1 MRNAFAKEVTEI
13 AARDERFVLL
23 SGDIGNMLFDRY
35 KETAPDRFFNCGV
48 AEANMVGLAAGM
60 AMSGL
65 RPFAYTITP
74 FITSRVMEQIR
85 VDVCYHNL
93 PVTIA
98 GVGSG
103 LSYASL
109 GATHHSCEDI
119 AMLRALPNMTILCPG
134 DPMEVRAAIRAALR
148 HNGPVYIRL
157 GKKGEANIHKEVPD
171 LVIGRPIT
179 VREGKDVCLLAVGTM
194 LPDALAV
201 AEHLAGHGVNAR
213 VVSFHTVKPL
223 NTDFL
228 EEVFT
233 ANRLVA
239 TVEEHSLIG
248 GLGAA
253 VAEWLADVGGRPA
266 RLKRFGTPD
275 AFFHKAGEQEYA
287 RECMGLDAESMS
299 SSILALL

>member
-1 MRNAFAKEVTEI
+1 MRNAFAKEVTET
-13 AARDERFVLL
+13 AKRDERFVML

-35 KETAPDRFFNCGV
+35 KEAAPDRFFNCGV
-48 AEANMVGLAAGM
+48 AEANMIGLAAGM

-134 DPMEVRAAIRAALR
+134 DPLEVHACIRAALA
-148 HNGPVYIRL
+148 HDGPVYIRL
-157 GKKGEANIHKEVPD
+157 GKKGEANIHKEIPD
-171 LVIGRPIT
+171 LVIGKPIT
-179 VREGKDVCLLAVGTM
+179 VHLGKDICLLAVGNM
-194 LPDALAV
+194 LPDAVAV
-201 AEHLAGHGVNAR
+201 ADILQQQGFEAS

-228 EEVFT
+228 EEVFS
-233 ANRLVA
+233 ANQLVV
-239 TVEEHSLIG
+239 TIEEHSLIG
-248 GLGAA
+248 GFGSA
-253 VAEWLADVGGRPA
+253 VAEWLADSGPQPA

-287 RECMGLDAESMS
+287 RKCMGLDAESIS
-299 SSILALL
+299 SSILSLL